1 MLVRIASPSTD
12 LSDDDRRRIE
22 EDLQKIQRR
31 LPNRDVQAEVR
42 VKNGEGH
49 LGYHVVIELD
59 YGRTHLSATEDHT
72 DVGQAVRSAREDL
85 LRQINDRSRR
95 GHSSFAKGI

>member
-31 LPNRDVQAEVR
+31 LPNRDLQAEVR

>member
-22 EDLQKIQRR
+22 DDLQKIQRR